1 MAEYIAYMGGEHRDE
16 VVTCPRCSRRLR
28 ATTAGWDSL
37 RRESIR
43 EVFEWR
49 CPCGCYGSSVFG
61 EKRAYQEV
69 IE

>member
-1 MAEYIAYMGGEHRDE
+1 MAEYIAYIAGEHRDE
-16 VVTCPRCSRRLR
+16 LVTCPRCARRLR
-28 ATTAGWDSL
+28 ATTAGWDGHNG
-37 RRESIR
+37 ESIR

-61 EKRAYQEV
+61 EKRTHQEV

>member
-1 MAEYIAYMGGEHRDE
+1 VAEYISFMGGAHRDE

>member
-1 MAEYIAYMGGEHRDE
+1 MAEYISFMGGEHRDE